1 MRGLEQLT
9 GILFIGL
16 GVILF
21 LLTRP
26 EWARIFQGR
35 RGKALLDLLDR
46 REWQVMLTGFSFL
59 IASVGYGLLL
69 YPYFM
74 GPSPLRPSPTP
85 PGVAQAPIPSP
96 SPQPSPSPIPPRSP
110 EPSPPMLTRVASPSP
125 IPASPTP
132 SSLMCDP
139 DVLQV
144 IERANAAQEAY
155 IVGQGTLEQLA
166 AAWGDAAPEAR
177 RQGDRL
183 RQAAQ
188 AIRATIQD
196 IQWEIRSCAPA
207 SPPGP
212 DLIEVRTEETWIY
225 RASLVCPPG
234 QRVIVDRVVTY
245 PSEIYRLA
253 AQGGRWRITRWSPG
267 EGTLQQDW
275 RCP

>member
-1 MRGLEQLT
+1 MRGLEQLI
-9 GILFIGL
+9 GILLIGVGL
-16 GVILF
+16 ISF

-26 EWARIFQGR
+26 GGARVFQER
-35 RGKALLDLLDR
+35 RGKALFALPHR

-59 IASVGYGLLL
+59 VASVGYGLLL

-85 PGVAQAPIPSP
+85 PGVAQAPTPSP
-96 SPQPSPSPIPPRSP
+96 TLQPSPSPIPPRSP
-110 EPSPPMLTRVASPSP
+110 EPSPPAPTRAASPSP
-125 IPASPTP
+125 IPASPTL
-132 SSLMCDP
+132 SALQCDP
-139 DVLQV
+139 GVLQA
-144 IERANAAQEAY
+144 IKQANAAQEAY
-155 IVGQGTLEQLA
+155 ILGQGTLDSLT

-177 RQGDRL
+177 RQADRL

-188 AIRATIQD
+188 AIRATIQE
-196 IQWEIRSCAPA
+196 IRWEIRSCAPA

-212 DLIEVRTEETWIY
+212 DLIEVRTEETWVY
-225 RASLVCPPG
+225 RAGLVCPPG

-245 PSEIYRLA
+245 PGEIYRLA

>member
-1 MRGLEQLT
+1 
-9 GILFIGL
+9 
-16 GVILF
+16 
-21 LLTRP
+21 
-26 EWARIFQGR
+26 
-35 RGKALLDLLDR
+35 
-46 REWQVMLTGFSFL
+46 
-59 IASVGYGLLL
+59 
-69 YPYFM
+69 
-74 GPSPLRPSPTP
+74 
-85 PGVAQAPIPSP
+85 
-96 SPQPSPSPIPPRSP
+96 
-110 EPSPPMLTRVASPSP
+110 MLTRVASPSP

-132 SSLMCDP
+132 SLLMCDP

-155 IVGQGTLEQLA
+155 IQGQGTLEQLA
-166 AAWGDAAPEAR
+166 AAWGDAASEAR

-183 RQAAQ
+183 RQTAQ
-188 AIRATIQD
+188 AIRATIQE

-225 RASLVCPPG
+225 RASMICPPG